1 MYNVSSRKT
10 TYGVSGT
17 PVGFGARRAGGQRL
31 ASWKQGA
38 RRCCALSFIQKRVGH
53 IFTYDGPIDDQFY
66 SMENALGVSDL
77 ELPDDQGRYKL
88 RDLAQGLQLD
98 AALKLT
104 VKPQGKKR
112 TVGEQLVAREAQ
124 REREQPAWD
133 VAPASKKARKA
144 PTKRVPS

>member
-1 MYNVSSRKT
+1 
-10 TYGVSGT
+10 
-17 PVGFGARRAGGQRL
+17 
-31 ASWKQGA
+31 
-38 RRCCALSFIQKRVGH
+38 
-53 IFTYDGPIDDQFY
+53 
-66 SMENALGVSDL
+66 MENALGVSDL